1 MDYGLCVVILDDV
14 RDNPDLY
21 SIVYVPNPFI
31 VPGGRF
37 RESYYWDSYWIVK
50 GLLISQMN
58 QTVCIYFLKNISD
71 INGLKNEF

>member
-58 QTVCIYFLKNISD
+58 QTVCIKIYF
-71 INGLKNEF
+71 